1 MNIENDIKVSVCV
14 VTYNQENY
22 IAQCLESLVN
32 QETNFRYEI
41 IVGEDYSTD
50 STRAIVQSYVER
62 YPDLIVPLF
71 YKNNIGAVE
80 NIKQVY
86 KKAKGKYIA
95 HMDGDD
101 MALPGKLQK
110 QFDILED
117 NPDCSIC
124 VHNMNAVDGSS
135 NSMKR
140 QFTVFDEKK
149 YSLID
154 MYLINPFF
162 IHSSKM
168 FVNKIDEYIDDLD
181 QNALDIEVHIEQAKQ
196 GNIYFLKES
205 LGIYRQFVGVTYEG
219 KLINPLIPARIQD
232 VYNRFEK
239 DKFSLKQVNEVINK
253 YSYILLQY
261 ANHYTLR
268 NDFESAKKYVKQSLM
283 IKKNR
288 YSIVFILIFIN
299 PCLLKF
305 VLMFFNNYKKQ

>member
-22 IAQCLESLVN
+22 IAECLESLVN
-32 QETNFRYEI
+32 QVTNFKYEI
-41 IVGEDYSTD
+41 IVGEDCSTD

-80 NIKQVY
+80 NIKKVY

-101 MALPGKLQK
+101 MALPDKLQK
-110 QFDILED
+110 QFDILER

-124 VHNMNAVDGSS
+124 VHNMNAVDK
-135 NSMKR
+135 NSIKMER
-140 QFTVFDEKK
+140 AFQLFSEKK
-149 YSLID
+149 YSLLD

-168 FVNKIDEYIDDLD
+168 FVNKIDDYIDRLSE
-181 QNALDIEVHIEQAKQ
+181 NALDIEVHIEQAKQ
-196 GNIYFLKES
+196 GYIYFIEDC
-205 LGIYRQFVGVTYEG
+205 LGVYRQFVGVTYDGE
-219 KLINPLIPARIQD
+219 LINLLITERIQD
-232 VYNRFEK
+232 VYLKFPEN
-239 DKFSLKQVNEVINK
+239 KFSVKDVNRVKIK

-261 ANHYTLR
+261 ANNYML
-268 NDFESAKKYVKQSLM
+268 NDRYHEAKIFILKSIKIKINLISLLFLL
-283 IKKNR
+283 
-288 YSIVFILIFIN
+288 VFIS
-299 PCLLKF
+299 PKLLKF
-305 VLMFFNNYKKQ
+305 ILKLRRKYN

>member
-22 IAQCLESLVN
+22 IAECLESLVN
-32 QETNFRYEI
+32 QVTNFKYEI
-41 IVGEDYSTD
+41 IVGEDCSTD

-80 NIKQVY
+80 NIKKVY

-101 MALPGKLQK
+101 IALPGKLQK
-110 QFDILED
+110 QFDILEK

-124 VHNMNAVDGSS
+124 VHNMNAVDANS
-135 NSMKR
+135 NFMKR
-140 QFTVFDEKK
+140 EFTIFDEKK

-168 FVNKIDEYIDDLD
+168 FINKIDEYIDDLNE
-181 QNALDIEVHIEQAKQ
+181 NALDVEVHIEQAKQ
-196 GNIYFLKES
+196 GDIYFIEEY
-205 LGIYRQFVGVTYEG
+205 LGVYRQFVGVTYEG
-219 KLINPLIPARIQD
+219 KLINPLIPDRIQD
-232 VYNRFEK
+232 IYAKFEA
-239 DKFSLKQVNEVINK
+239 NK
-253 YSYILLQY
+253 YELYEVSKVRKKFAYILLQY
-261 ANHYTLR
+261 TNHYIIH
-268 NDFESAKKYVKQSLM
+268 NDLEKAKFFLKKSMKFNISILSFIFLM
-283 IKKNR
+283 IFVFPKSLRKVLAYRNQKK
-288 YSIVFILIFIN
+288 
-299 PCLLKF
+299 
-305 VLMFFNNYKKQ
+305 

>member
-1 MNIENDIKVSVCV
+1 MNIENEIKVSVCV

-22 IAQCLESLVN
+22 IAECLESLVN
-32 QETNFRYEI
+32 QVTNFKYEI
-41 IVGEDYSTD
+41 IVGEDCSTD

-80 NIKQVY
+80 NIKKVY

-101 MALPGKLQK
+101 IALPGKLQK
-110 QFDILED
+110 QFDILEK

-124 VHNMNAVDGSS
+124 VHNMNAVDANS
-135 NSMKR
+135 NFMKR
-140 QFTVFDEKK
+140 EFTIFDEKK

-168 FVNKIDEYIDDLD
+168 FINKIDEYIDDLNE
-181 QNALDIEVHIEQAKQ
+181 NALDIEVHIEQAKQ
-196 GNIYFLKES
+196 GNIYFLKEN
-205 LGIYRQFVGVTYEG
+205 LGIYRQFVGVTYDG

-232 VYNRFEK
+232 VYNRFDRE
-239 DKFSLKQVNEVINK
+239 KFSLNQVNKVTNK

-268 NDFESAKKYVKQSLM
+268 NDFISAKKYVKQSLM
-283 IKKNR
+283 TSKSK
-288 YSIVFILIFIN
+288 YSLLFILIFIN
-299 PCLLKF
+299 PCLLK
-305 VLMFFNNYKKQ
+305 VILKFFKKWK

>member
-268 NDFESAKKYVKQSLM
+268 NDFKSAKKYVKQSLM

-299 PCLLKF
+299 PYLLKF